1 MGCGISKAKPADAE
15 PWRGQAGGVP
25 VEDLSAPRAAA
36 PQAAAAPD
44 MPSPLMM
51 RQLEELSSENADL
64 KAMFKDAEKMLED
77 MQAKCDEADK
87 LKAVHLA
94 QLEEWQAK
102 CVALEAKL

>member
-1 MGCGISKAKPADAE
+1 
-15 PWRGQAGGVP
+15 
-25 VEDLSAPRAAA
+25 
-36 PQAAAAPD
+36 
-44 MPSPLMM
+44 MM

-102 CVALEAKL
+102 CVALEAKLETRAPQPVAADASTGSVDKVMTSCG